1 MERDCT
7 QEREKVIQINDGAI
21 RDHLGALVRS
31 TVEETLNGML
41 DAEADRLCN
50 AEKYQRSGAR
60 VDTRAGHY
68 QREVAHDGWGGN
80 VEGSEASSA
89 DV

>member
-1 MERDCT
+1 
-7 QEREKVIQINDGAI
+7 
-21 RDHLGALVRS
+21 LVRN

-41 DAEADRLCN
+41 DAEADRLYI

-68 QREVAHDGWGGN
+68 QRKLHTRAR
-80 VEGSEASSA
+80 
-89 DV
+89 